1 MLPRPLKCNVFR
13 SLSTSQFFSR
23 HLDRHF
29 FFLQQHWHWHMIVH
43 PILDFLA
50 DVLSVPRRCRSIHL
64 KTYCGLQANECK
76 IVRRYGFS
84 RRLVDFYHV
93 AHKWILSLEVLSFL
107 LRPFAATLF
116 FPNPCCRHIS
126 LYYKSDSHIAIYKSP
141 GYIWYSQFM
150 TIWL

>member
-1 MLPRPLKCNVFR
+1 
-13 SLSTSQFFSR
+13 
-23 HLDRHF
+23 
-29 FFLQQHWHWHMIVH
+29 MIVH

-84 RRLVDFYHV
+84 RPLVDFYHV
-93 AHKWILSLEVLSFL
+93 AHKWILSLEVISFL

-126 LYYKSDSHIAIYKSP
+126 LYYKSDSHIAIDLYKSRIHLIQSI
-141 GYIWYSQFM
+141 YDHL
-150 TIWL
+150 TISASIIIQCIVCVKGCHRTQLF